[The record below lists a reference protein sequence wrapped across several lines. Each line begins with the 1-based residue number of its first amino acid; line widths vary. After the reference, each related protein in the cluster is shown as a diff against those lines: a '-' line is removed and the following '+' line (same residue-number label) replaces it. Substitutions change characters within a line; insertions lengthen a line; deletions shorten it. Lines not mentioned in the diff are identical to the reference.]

1 MLSLLRSLSRA
12 GCRILNHGG
21 NIAGVA
27 IHIVPVPPLA
37 GATSHGELG
46 LRSMAGYRKSGHV
59 FMREEG
65 GGLFAATL
73 RLAAAG
79 TSAVNERVVGADNNN
94 AIFYDIIAHSSLF
107 TIILPC

>member
-59 FMREEG
+59 FTREE
-65 GGLFAATL
+65 GGLFAAPL

-79 TSAVNERVVGADNNN
+79 TSAVNERVAGADNNN
-94 AIFYDIIAHSSLF
+94 GIFYDIIAHSSLF